1 MKVQC
6 PNCGETIAVHGLG
19 RKSGKYNVQNVLD
32 TYHLYGSIRP
42 AARKLDMPPGTVW
55 HILKDNGALKGNNDV
70 L

>member
-1 MKVQC
+1 MKINC
-6 PNCGETIAVHGLG
+6 PHCGKSVVVNGLG
-19 RKSGKYNVQNVLD
+19 RKKGNYNVQNVLD

-42 AARKLDMPPGTVW
+42 VARKLDIPPGTVW